1 MKASE
6 IKCRKCGRNALEIQG
21 YLQRVSPKGGPMIV
35 ECRPDCDSR
44 LTPEQAVI
52 EAITGEQA

>member
-6 IKCRKCGRNALEIQG
+6 IKCRKCGRNALEIRG

-35 ECRPDCDSR
+35 ECWPSCDSR
-44 LTPEQAVI
+44 LTSEQAVQDK
-52 EAITGEQA
+52 EPPR